1 MSLRPKRI
9 VFDRTFP
16 EFKQDL
22 ERLFN
27 FTGLDQVSGMNM
39 YQLVYDM
46 CTSSP
51 KPHTNKLFNAIAE
64 FLTQYTI
71 KIRRS
76 ILDHDDVVSAYARE
90 WEHYR
95 IASDVSSKICDYL
108 NKLIMKE
115 HNKGRIGT
123 DRNHPVEDGKYG
135 RQTIHALAYL
145 IWKERIIDDIRLK
158 HSDRFMYQIFEL
170 IKRDRDGKDTVPNV
184 VADAINSLVELNTL
198 TDNKQLH
205 LYNEVFE
212 KPYLE
217 KTRQYYARES
227 AEVISN
233 DNISQ
238 YMKKAN
244 ERLEQEKA
252 RNVKY
257 CHIDSH
263 NIIIRECETQYVAV
277 HQSRIHGEFEAMISN
292 ERDEDCTMAYSL
304 LSRITNGVNPLLEI
318 FERYISNVGKGL
330 IERMGNS
337 IAKDPREYVESL
349 MDLHMKYMNVCQKVF
364 INDAA
369 FVAAV
374 DKAFRT
380 IVNDTSI
387 AHSPE
392 VLARYC
398 DVLLKKTHKGGFSEQ
413 EVEDKLDRMDVY
425 QKFYSRML
433 AKRLIYGNS
442 ASDEAEGNMITRLK
456 IACGVE
462 YTSKLQKM
470 FTDITISAEINNK
483 FAEYIKKN
491 SSPVDFSILV
501 LTAGAWPLTQ
511 SSMTEFQLPTEL
523 ERNVS
528 HFSTFYNGHHI
539 GRRLTWLWHLSKADV
554 KLNYLDK
561 RYEFSVSLHQ
571 LGVLLLFNNVDTYSF
586 RDIREHTGLNDLEL
600 KRVMKPMVD
609 LSVFLVSTPGTLQD
623 DTEVKLNM
631 EFTNKRNKIK
641 ISSSLQT
648 ETHQENDATR
658 KSVDED
664 RKLYLQASIVRV
676 MKSRKSLTH
685 PLLVQEV
692 INQAKSRFNPNMP
705 MIKKCIEQLLE
716 KQYIQRSKDNRDEY
730 VYIA

>member
-27 FTGLDQVSGMNM
+27 FTGLDQVSGMNI
-39 YQLVYDM
+39 LVYDM

-95 IASDVSSKICDYL
+95 VASDVSSKICDYL
-108 NKLIMKE
+108 NKLILKE
-115 HNKGRIGT
+115 HNKGRSVT
-123 DRNHPVEDGKYG
+123 DRNHPVEDGKYR
-135 RQTIHALAYL
+135 RQTIHA
-145 IWKERIIDDIRLK
+145 
-158 HSDRFMYQIFEL
+158 
-170 IKRDRDGKDTVPNV
+170 V
-184 VADAINSLVELNTL
+184 VELNTL

-257 CHIDSH
+257 CHPDSH
-263 NIIIRECETQYVAV
+263 SIIIRECETQYVAV

-413 EVEDKLDRMDVY
+413 EVEDKLDRMIVLFKYIDDKDVY

-442 ASDEAEGNMITRLK
+442 ASDEAEVNMITRLK

-483 FAEYIKKN
+483 FAEYTKKN
-491 SSPVDFSILV
+491 CINGKNGSAVDFSILV

-623 DTEVKLNM
+623 DTE
-631 EFTNKRNKIK
+631 
-641 ISSSLQT
+641 
-648 ETHQENDATR
+648 THQENDATR
-658 KSVDED
+658 RSVDED

-692 INQAKSRFNPNMP
+692 INQAKSRFNPSMP

-716 KQYIQRSKDNRDEY
+716 KQYIQR
-730 VYIA
+730 